1 MLERK
6 RDRVEAFEEALAAE
20 RIEREAPGPLA
31 RCAGHR
37 DEIDRHLHA
46 GIGLED
52 PEELVDLLLGEL
64 HQHEPVAEHIVAE
77 DVGEGRRDDGA
88 DAEVEQRPGRVLATR
103 AVAEVAARD
112 EDRGAPVGRLVEHE
126 VGILD
131 RLGVVK
137 IAALVKEMH
146 AEALAVDRKQEL
158 LRDDLVGVDV
168 GGVERS
174 GNARQSRELVHFCMP
189 PQM

>member
-1 MLERK
+1 MMARMPKSSSVQGACSRLE
-6 RDRVEAFEEALAAE
+6 
-20 RIEREAPGPLA
+20 PLPK
-31 RCAGHR
+31 
-37 DEIDRHLHA
+37 L
-46 GIGLED
+46 
-52 PEELVDLLLGEL
+52 
-64 HQHEPVAEHIVAE
+64 
-77 DVGEGRRDDGA
+77 RRA
-88 DAEVEQRPGRVLATR
+88 
-103 AVAEVAARD
+103 

-131 RLGVVK
+131 SLGVVK

-174 GNARQSRELVHFCMP
+174 GNARQSRELFHFCMP

>member
-1 MLERK
+1 MM
-6 RDRVEAFEEALAAE
+6 
-20 RIEREAPGPLA
+20 A
-31 RCAGHR
+31 RM
-37 DEIDRHLHA
+37 
-46 GIGLED
+46 
-52 PEELVDLLLGEL
+52 PKSSSV
-64 HQHEPVAEHIVAE
+64 Q
-77 DVGEGRRDDGA
+77 GA
-88 DAEVEQRPGRVLATR
+88 CSR

-131 RLGVVK
+131 SLGVVK

-174 GNARQSRELVHFCMP
+174 GNARQSRELFHFCMP